1 MNSRILGWCGLS
13 YSSFFCLASVMA
25 GCAAGSLD
33 RTSALKS
40 RPGNVQIGK
49 ASYERRRIARS
60 FWEAAREQGAEPILV
75 EMLPRGTS
83 GEEPPFTTAALMAL
97 SDVLLCPTTKS
108 LSHTRARQN
117 ASRRHVRIASLPG
130 ITEKMASRWLTLI
143 TRRSP
148 GDLRQ

>member
-49 ASYERRRIARS
+49 ASYNQSALG
-60 FWEAAREQGAEPILV
+60 F
-75 EMLPRGTS
+75 
-83 GEEPPFTTAALMAL
+83 EEPWPFG
-97 SDVLLCPTTKS
+97 
-108 LSHTRARQN
+108 
-117 ASRRHVRIASLPG
+117 PG
-130 ITEKMASRWLTLI
+130 AGAGI
-143 TRRSP
+143 
-148 GDLRQ
+148 DD